1 MRQSNRR
8 PASYSRDAH
17 LRRSRGVDLPDY
29 LRDRPIGLVFGFL
42 FALSMARGQAT
53 YALAAWVTRQAGRR
67 EALATWASG
76 PGVARGVAAVRRWG
90 VAAVPLAY
98 LTVGLQ
104 TLIFAAAGVVRM
116 RWRVFTLAQLPG
128 ALAWAAIYSTIGW
141 AAWQAGLAAVAGESW
156 AHMLL
161 PAVVAVLLLLAVTRA
176 VRRTLSARSTSE
188 ASGTGSE

>member
-98 LTVGLQ
+98 LTVGVQ
-104 TLIFAAAGVVRM
+104 TLIFAAAGVM
-116 RWRVFTLAQLPG
+116 QMPWRVFTLAQIPG

-141 AAWQAGLAAVAGESW
+141 AAWQTAVAAVAGHT
-156 AHMLL
+156 AARALL
-161 PAVVAVLLLLAVTRA
+161 AGALAVAVLVITTRWVRQVTG
-176 VRRTLSARSTSE
+176 RRVGAAR
-188 ASGTGSE
+188 GR